1 MLDGDSVSAED
12 DEKVLEIEARAA
24 WQGLHLTPLNPRLK
38 NHFHGTFCVLDHNRK
53 SRKQKRGGG
62 LKHDA
67 GYATDEPQKQDAE
80 GKNPVTEATYGP
92 IPFTGNL
99 LKR

>member
-1 MLDGDSVSAED
+1 MC
-12 DEKVLEIEARAA
+12 IR
-24 WQGLHLTPLNPRLK
+24 Q
-38 NHFHGTFCVLDHNRK
+38 
-53 SRKQKRGGG
+53 QKIAKAKKGG

-92 IPFTGNL
+92 IPFTGTL
-99 LKR
+99 SKR